1 MEELQKPLLL
11 TSATTSTYLMA
22 LWAMDFCGGTVY
34 DILQKDFR
42 YSESNSSGMKDK
54 ANLV

>member
-11 TSATTSTYLMA
+11 TSATTSKYLTA

-34 DILQKDFR
+34 DILQTDFR

-54 ANLV
+54 ANLH